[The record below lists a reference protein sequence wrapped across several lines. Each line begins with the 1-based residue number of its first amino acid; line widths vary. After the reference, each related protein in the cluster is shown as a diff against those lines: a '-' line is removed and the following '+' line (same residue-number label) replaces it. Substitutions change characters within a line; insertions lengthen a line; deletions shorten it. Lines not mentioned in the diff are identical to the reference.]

1 MTTDGRWIHRAAIQ
15 YDKTIDRLAKA
26 LEVEFIREDERFS
39 AHKNMIQHIEE
50 LVEILEPA
58 FAKKTLAEWNEIL
71 TAADIPFEIVQTM
84 EEIAVDP
91 QAWANDYIFKKEQK
105 DGKNIYFV
113 RTPIVFTEQPAV
125 KEESGRG
132 RSPKLGEDSVEIL
145 KELGYDDATIE
156 EFKNNGVIVG

>member
-1 MTTDGRWIHRAAIQ
+1 
-15 YDKTIDRLAKA
+15 
-26 LEVEFIREDERFS
+26 
-39 AHKNMIQHIEE
+39 
-50 LVEILEPA
+50 
-58 FAKKTLAEWNEIL
+58 
-71 TAADIPFEIVQTM
+71 M

-132 RSPKLGEDSVEIL
+132 RSPKLGEDSSEIL
-145 KELGYDDATIE
+145 KSIGYDDATIN
-156 EFKNNGVIVG
+156 EFKANGVIVEN